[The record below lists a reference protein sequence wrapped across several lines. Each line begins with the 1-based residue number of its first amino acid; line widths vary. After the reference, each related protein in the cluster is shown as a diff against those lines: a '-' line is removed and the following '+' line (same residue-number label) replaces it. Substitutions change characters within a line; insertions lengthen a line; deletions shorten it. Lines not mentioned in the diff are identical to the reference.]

1 MLILPPHCNVKSEY
15 PSCALH
21 SSLFV
26 FSYYCGAFPL
36 HKRNNLF
43 ITSLFPLI
51 LFHNAHNLHHLLFSF
66 VPSATSLSVLCNA
79 AAHCMSE
86 KHWNSFYQN
95 FTLFSFLF
103 HSDFIHFDFLLSAH
117 HPGTRISEQSQ
128 LLIRWLKSPACGE
141 GNVRGLPPV
150 EGQFQNPYSVFVLM
164 WLRLNRCRHRLC
176 MSSPILQRFPLL
188 LNEFPLLGS
197 NTL

>member
-1 MLILPPHCNVKSEY
+1 MVPIIIFCFHSYLLPPASAFYVMLQHIVCQKSIGIVFIRT
-15 PSCALH
+15 
-21 SSLFV
+21 LF
-26 FSYYCGAFPL
+26 
-36 HKRNNLF
+36 
-43 ITSLFPLI
+43 
-51 LFHNAHNLHHLLFSF
+51 
-66 VPSATSLSVLCNA
+66 
-79 AAHCMSE
+79 
-86 KHWNSFYQN
+86 

>member
-66 VPSATSLSVLCNA
+66 APSATSLSVLCNA

-95 FTLFSFLF
+95 FILYSLLFSLSF
-103 HSDFIHFDFLLSAH
+103 FI
-117 HPGTRISEQSQ
+117 
-128 LLIRWLKSPACGE
+128 
-141 GNVRGLPPV
+141 
-150 EGQFQNPYSVFVLM
+150 
-164 WLRLNRCRHRLC
+164 
-176 MSSPILQRFPLL
+176 PILFILTSCSLPTSWHQDIRTITA
-188 LNEFPLLGS
+188 S
-197 NTL
+197 NQMVKIPGLR